1 MCNSSICGLEANQR
15 TGELN
20 EGEMIFGGTLP
31 PCGFRRIVNARITAR
46 AERAEAL
53 VEVQKKVA
61 MLLGT
66 PFESEKS

>member
-1 MCNSSICGLEANQR
+1 M
-15 TGELN
+15 
-20 EGEMIFGGTLP
+20 
-31 PCGFRRIVNARITAR
+31 NARITAR